1 MEVRRSNRNIFW
13 SQMSSVNTHQ
23 FNGKLY
29 LSSGK
34 CSASIIWMNSCHMH
48 FIGHATLWCNL
59 NSLTPSYDF
68 LMHELYC
75 IRNRLIYSIE
85 LFFLCLES
93 FLPRIKTCHKN
104 IIIRILLYRES
115 KRKEERKLCK
125 CKFTNKN
132 ISVYWN
138 ADIISLFRKCSHIFC
153 INLFSIKSLLK
164 YSSTC
169 FYVIGRY

>member
-13 SQMSSVNTHQ
+13 SQMSSVNTRQ
-23 FNGKLY
+23 FNSKLY

-59 NSLTPSYDF
+59 NGLTPSYDF
-68 LMHELYC
+68 LMRELYC

-104 IIIRILLYRES
+104 IIMRVLLYRES
-115 KRKEERKLCK
+115 RRKEGRKSYANVNLQIK
-125 CKFTNKN
+125 
-132 ISVYWN
+132 ISPYIQTH
-138 ADIISLFRKCSHIFC
+138 IISLFRKCSYIYC
-153 INLFSIKSLLK
+153 INLFSIKSLLQVHVF
-164 YSSTC
+164 TW
-169 FYVIGRY
+169 